1 MWIWPDSDSEPQ
13 LFSDIWPLTLSA
25 PPLSDGDADHNL
37 EAGSDSVEG
46 RRIVN
51 ISYLA
56 SHIIRKQ
63 LNVLVVEKVA
73 SASIVSKLSQSGI
86 GLAHLELALKRDSVN
101 GIKLLLK
108 EPNGAFK
115 YRITNNNMAIAKI
128 TSYIQKR
135 QTSIQK
141 WFHIAQTWSVIMLT
155 YCITRPAYGVCQNE
169 IVWYMYNKHCV
180 GLGTYVH

>member
-1 MWIWPDSDSEPQ
+1 M
-13 LFSDIWPLTLSA
+13 
-25 PPLSDGDADHNL
+25 GDTDHHL

-46 RRIVN
+46 RRIVS

-115 YRITNNNMAIAKI
+115 YRITNNNMAITKI

-141 WFHIAQTWSVIMLT
+141 LFHIAQT
-155 YCITRPAYGVCQNE
+155 
-169 IVWYMYNKHCV
+169 
-180 GLGTYVH
+180 

>member
-1 MWIWPDSDSEPQ
+1 MKGGRGLIGNRIRTKNQSRSNHLREKCESDRADSDSEPH
-13 LFSDIWPLTLSA
+13 LFSDIWPLTI
-25 PPLSDGDADHNL
+25 SDGDADHHL

-73 SASIVSKLSQSGI
+73 SASIVSKLSQSDI

-108 EPNGAFK
+108 EPNGALK

-135 QTSIQK
+135 
-141 WFHIAQTWSVIMLT
+141 
-155 YCITRPAYGVCQNE
+155 
-169 IVWYMYNKHCV
+169 
-180 GLGTYVH
+180 

>member
-1 MWIWPDSDSEPQ
+1 MCFGVRFSLYLASWLSDFDL
-13 LFSDIWPLTLSA
+13 LFFCVCGFLAPLFFSTENGGGGARPPCPPPPGSA
-25 PPLSDGDADHNL
+25 PDADHHL

-73 SASIVSKLSQSGI
+73 SATIVSKLSQSGI

-108 EPNGAFK
+108 ESNGA
-115 YRITNNNMAIAKI
+115 I
-128 TSYIQKR
+128 
-135 QTSIQK
+135 
-141 WFHIAQTWSVIMLT
+141 
-155 YCITRPAYGVCQNE
+155 
-169 IVWYMYNKHCV
+169 
-180 GLGTYVH
+180 

>member
-1 MWIWPDSDSEPQ
+1 MKGGGGFIGNRIRTKNHNRSNHLREKCELSDHAESDSEPQ
-13 LFSDIWPLTLSA
+13 LFSDIWPLTLS
-25 PPLSDGDADHNL
+25 DGDADHHL

-56 SHIIRKQ
+56 SHIIDRKQ
-63 LNVLVVEKVA
+63 LNVLVVEKVT

-115 YRITNNNMAIAKI
+115 YRITNNNMVIAK
-128 TSYIQKR
+128 T
-135 QTSIQK
+135 TSIQRMPNLAK
-141 WFHIAQTWSVIMLT
+141 PSTL
-155 YCITRPAYGVCQNE
+155 CI
-169 IVWYMYNKHCV
+169 
-180 GLGTYVH
+180 